1 MKGGAVIVGNSKGEG
16 HPNEKGNGVLN
27 SSIDDVGDGR

>member
-1 MKGGAVIVGNSKGEG
+1 MKGGAVIVGNSKGG